1 MNQVPSRNWILL
13 GEDDPNDALL
23 TKRALAEAELP
34 HAVVEAF
41 DGVEVLDCL
50 RRRNRYAGRAPGH
63 PSVVLLDLKMP
74 RMDGI
79 EVLRAIKADPE
90 LRCVPVVIYTASVV
104 PEDMRDAYQAG
115 ANGYVIKSSD
125 YTQFKKE
132 FKLLGL
138 YWATVNFSAAACS
151 GER

>member
-1 MNQVPSRNWILL
+1 M

-34 HAVVEAF
+34 HDVVHAF

-50 RRRNRYAGRAPGH
+50 RQRNRFATRPPGH
-63 PSVVLLDLKMP
+63 PSLVLLDLKMP

-79 EVLRAIKADPE
+79 EVLRAIKSDPA
-90 LRCVPVVIYTASVV
+90 LRCVPVVIYTASII
-104 PEDMRDAYQAG
+104 PSDLRNAYEAG
-115 ANGYVIKSSD
+115 ANGYVIKSAD
-125 YTQFKKE
+125 YTQFRKE

-138 YWATVNFSAAACS
+138 YWATVNFSTGAC
-151 GER
+151 